1 MALVLCEAKFLG
13 FPRFDFLGGF
23 CLGLDTARGEQK
35 YISELDIV
43 FFLKKK
49 YCCVVVSDVDI
60 RISSPK

>member
-13 FPRFDFLGGF
+13 FPGLISWGVL
-23 CLGLDTARGEQK
+23 LGLDTARGEQK

-43 FFLKKK
+43 FFFKKK